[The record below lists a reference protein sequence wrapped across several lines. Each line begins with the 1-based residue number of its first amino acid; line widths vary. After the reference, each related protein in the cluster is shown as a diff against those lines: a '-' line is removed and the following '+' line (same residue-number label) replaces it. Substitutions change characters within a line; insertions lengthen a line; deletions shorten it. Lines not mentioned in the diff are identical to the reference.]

1 MLMVEMPQFWID
13 LNPADGFLAPIDL
26 FGARWRCGAASS
38 FKAVFE
44 FLLQIAG
51 LKFLILVVS

>member
-13 LNPADGFLAPIDL
+13 LNPGDGFLAPIDL

-38 FKAVFE
+38 FKGFFE
-44 FLLQIAG
+44 FHLQIAIFK
-51 LKFLILVVS
+51 LLILVES